1 MQALIDPEGVSKPFL
16 KDFWDIHE
24 ISSYTGIGLG
34 TLYDIVKNPD
44 FPGPIANTYRLRLWP
59 IEPVRDFFLNRSK
72 SRNSS
77 FASQIHSYKPAQI
90 RTKGKIHG

>member
-44 FPGPIANTYRLRLWP
+44 YVDRRY
-59 IEPVRDFFLNRSK
+59 EPDRVPH
-72 SRNSS
+72 
-77 FASQIHSYKPAQI
+77 I
-90 RTKGKIHG
+90 